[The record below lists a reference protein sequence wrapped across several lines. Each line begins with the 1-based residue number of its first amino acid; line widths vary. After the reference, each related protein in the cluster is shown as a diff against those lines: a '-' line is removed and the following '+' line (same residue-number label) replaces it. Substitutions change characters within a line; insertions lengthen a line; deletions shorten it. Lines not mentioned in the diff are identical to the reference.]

1 MPINLDLDA
10 AILLSL
16 VNTKM
21 RNQKLDLVSLCKRY
35 NIDSSLLLE
44 KMASIDFRYVDE
56 LKQFRN

>member
-1 MPINLDLDA
+1 MPISLDLDA

-21 RNQKLDLVSLCKRY
+21 RNQQLDLARLCKRY
-35 NIDSSLLLE
+35 DIDSKLLRERL
-44 KMASIDFRYVDE
+44 ASIDFRYVDE